1 MYSMSSTGSVTN
13 LVKGLKAGDSAAI
26 DRLLERYRARVT
38 GLARKRLRG
47 APRMVEDEDDIA
59 NRALWSLCKGA
70 RDGKFPRLN
79 DRQDLWG
86 LLVVITI
93 RKATDQI
100 AFWNAAKRRPPK
112 ATDQAV
118 GDDDLIQ
125 RGPGPETLNILCEE
139 YDRRQRFIE
148 QQILDVT
155 FPAESQ
161 WNQFQPFVAHGL
173 ANRHTCQK
181 LTKLNAHG
189 YLLCFSPNRTR
200 TAERAE

>member
-1 MYSMSSTGSVTN
+1 MSSTGSVTN

-26 DRLLERYRARVT
+26 DGLLERYRARVT

-59 NRALWSLCKGA
+59 NKALWSLCKGA

-139 YDRRQRFIE
+139 YDRLLELLGNDVLRQIAEWSVAGFQVEEIAEKIGCSRTTVFRKLRLIKK
-148 QQILDVT
+148 ILIAGH
-155 FPAESQ
+155 P
-161 WNQFQPFVAHGL
+161 H
-173 ANRHTCQK
+173 
-181 LTKLNAHG
+181 
-189 YLLCFSPNRTR
+189 
-200 TAERAE
+200 ERPSSK